1 MFRTSVFR
9 TLRITFLAV
18 VTGCLAPPPPI
29 AVNTDFGEVR
39 AERDEDALEVAE
51 LLMEMAPQI
60 QEILPGCQD
69 RRVDVW
75 VQERLRLYRWQE
87 RTESVRGFTLLA
99 NEFDAT
105 RIHLRGGGQSS
116 WYLAHELVHALIDE
130 SWRPLPAL
138 LEEGLADVVAEELNP
153 QYASHIRAHRLF
165 NVSLLTEGLLLDVA
179 WAEPNNGPRRHW
191 PRRGAT
197 LRVMVVPGE
206 GEPTEAIDPLIMRE
220 LLSADRSTLHNAFH
234 ELPES
239 YYGLAWLIVSRITD
253 RVGLSGL
260 HEMCVAATA
269 NGHSVIP
276 LDELLA
282 AADIQLETFDA
293 RFVGQQ
299 FGYRELR
306 AAAYQR
312 PEIFSDLTIELL
324 RPYFP
329 TASAKRLL
337 WRITPSFLTP
347 DGDEVPFRT
356 IRPLYEKLRRN
367 WERARVAPMVQSSF

>member
-1 MFRTSVFR
+1 MNRNLP
-9 TLRITFLAV
+9 LRGLCLGLLALLG
-18 VTGCLAPPPPI
+18 GCLAPPPPI
-29 AVNTDFGEVR
+29 SVDTAYGMVR

-51 LLMEMAPQI
+51 LLTEMAPQI
-60 QEILPGCQD
+60 QEILPGVQD

-75 VQERLRLYRWQE
+75 VQEQLRLYRWQE

-99 NEFDAT
+99 DEFEAT

-153 QYASHIRAHRLF
+153 QYAAHIRAHRLF
-165 NVSLLTEGLLLDVA
+165 NVSLLTDGLLLNVA
-179 WAEPNNGPRRHW
+179 WSEPDDRPRRRW
-191 PRRGAT
+191 PVRSAT
-197 LRVMVVPGE
+197 MRVMMPPGE
-206 GEPTEAIDPLIMRE
+206 DEPIDGGDLLRLRE
-220 LLSADRSTLHNAFH
+220 LLSADRASLHNHFH

-239 YYGLAWLIVSRITD
+239 YYGLAWLIVSRITE
-253 RVGLSGL
+253 RVGLDGL
-260 HEMCVAATA
+260 HAMCVEAHENGQDVIALDDLLSAAEM
-269 NGHSVIP
+269 
-276 LDELLA
+276 EL
-282 AADIQLETFDA
+282 ESFDA
-293 RFVGQQ
+293 RFVGNE

-312 PEIFSDLTIELL
+312 PEIFSELAVRLL

-329 TASAKRLL
+329 KASSKRLL
-337 WRITPSFLTP
+337 WRITPRFLTA

-356 IRPLYEKLRRN
+356 IRPLYEKLRRV
-367 WERARVAPMVQSSF
+367 WERSRSNEAARTWF